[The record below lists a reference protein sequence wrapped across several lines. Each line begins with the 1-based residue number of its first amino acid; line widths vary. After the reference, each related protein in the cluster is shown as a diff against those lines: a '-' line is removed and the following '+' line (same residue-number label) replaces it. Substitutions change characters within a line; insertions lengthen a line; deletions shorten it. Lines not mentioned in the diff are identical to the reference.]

1 MEGAGGGLGALGFW
15 LFIAAIIVA
24 GTWYDI
30 RRKESQQETLRRL
43 VESGR
48 DLDPGMIEKLVN
60 AGGSKSLERDLKVA
74 GLITLSVAPGLL
86 ILGFVLSFVSEGVLV
101 PLLGV
106 SALVGFVGA
115 GLYAAAKMVERRY
128 PDHQG

>member
-1 MEGAGGGLGALGFW
+1 MEAAGGGLGALGFW

-24 GTWYDI
+24 GTWYDM

-43 VESGR
+43 IESGR
-48 DLDPGMIEKLVN
+48 DLDPDMVEKLVN

-74 GLITLSVAPGLL
+74 ALITLAVAPGLL
-86 ILGFVLSFVSEGVLV
+86 MLGFALSFVSEGVLL

-106 SALVGFVGA
+106 SLLVACIGG
-115 GLYAAAKMVERRY
+115 GLYAAAKLVERRY

>member
-30 RRKESQQETLRRL
+30 RRKDAQQETLRRL

-48 DLDPGMIEKLVN
+48 DLDPDLIEQLLN

-86 ILGFVLSFVSEGVLV
+86 ILGATLSFLTEGVLL

-106 SALVGFVGA
+106 SLLVTCVGC
-115 GLYAAAKMVERRY
+115 GLYAAAKLVERRY